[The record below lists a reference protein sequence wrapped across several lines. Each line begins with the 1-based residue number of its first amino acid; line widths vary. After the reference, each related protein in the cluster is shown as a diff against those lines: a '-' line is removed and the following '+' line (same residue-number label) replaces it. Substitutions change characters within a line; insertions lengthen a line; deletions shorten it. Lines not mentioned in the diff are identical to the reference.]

1 MNKTY
6 CYIHIP
12 FCESKCKY
20 CRFSSIGS
28 IQKLQIEKYVNHL
41 CCEIELSNFGN
52 SNLLG
57 SIYFG
62 GGTPST
68 LNNKQIA
75 DILKSLKSKYTFD
88 KNIEISL
95 ESTPQNIKMENLLHW
110 ENLGINR
117 ISIGIQSLNN
127 KALKEIGRKSKEE
140 IINSLNIINTFL
152 LKINREIVI
161 SIDFIIGLPYV
172 KKGGVL
178 EDIKF
183 ILNKYKFINH
193 ISVYM
198 LEDYYEKSEDTNSS
212 YEKITYPNSWQ
223 NLGISE
229 KYYLGEYS
237 EIKKYLEGKSF
248 YAYEVSNFSKF
259 NKECKHNK
267 AYWNHSNIL
276 AYGLGANGFIDNIRY
291 KNSDKFQEYYKG
303 EGIFKEK
310 ISKND
315 LFLEKVM
322 FQLRTSGLEKDIYSK
337 LNQEKIKYFIQEKLL
352 KKDSGKIILTNK
364 GILLLDYIIRE
375 LL

>member
-20 CRFSSIGS
+20 CRFSSIWS

-57 SIYFG
+57 SIYFWWW
-62 GGTPST
+62 TPST

-110 ENLGINR
+110 ENLWINR
-117 ISIGIQSLNN
+117 ISIWIQSLNN
-127 KALKEIGRKSKEE
+127 KALKEIWRKSKEE

-161 SIDFIIGLPYV
+161 SIDFIIWLPYV
-172 KKGGVL
+172 KKWWVL

-223 NLGISE
+223 NLWISE
-229 KYYLGEYS
+229 KYYLWEYS
-237 EIKKYLEGKSF
+237 EIKKYLEWKSF

-276 AYGLGANGFIDNIRY
+276 AYWLWANGFIDNIRY
-291 KNSDKFQEYYKG
+291 KNSDKFQEYYKW
-303 EGIFKEK
+303 EWIFKEK

-322 FQLRTSGLEKDIYSK
+322 FQLRTSWLEKDIYSK

-352 KKDSGKIILTNK
+352 KKDSWKIILTNK
-364 GILLLDYIIRE
+364 WILLLDYIIRE